1 MGNVVLHPLEPHGAS
16 GFVQPDF
23 DFRKLQ
29 IEGSCGKAFFAQQ
42 GGELPCSVDAL
53 GEEVA
58 FFWRLLE
65 NGKSL
70 FVGEARGAADH
81 RFGEADGLDFSAL
94 EDFGKDGERHAVDLR
109 LETADAIAEGLREHR
124 DDPVSQ
130 INAIPPRVRLAVDG
144 GLGFHIVGHI
154 GDMDA
159 DTPAIGNAFNIDSVV
174 EVLCVIRVDSEN
186 KTVAQILAL
195 GGIGWID
202 FR

>member
-1 MGNVVLHPLEPHGAS
+1 MKLGTVREVAGTNALRGGEFPELGELVGVGLLVDAVNGWLLALLEFAGDEFVGEEHEFLDELVGNVVLHPLEPHGAS

-42 GGELPCSVDAL
+42 GGELPCGVDAL

-94 EDFGKDGERHAVDLR
+94 EDFGKD
-109 LETADAIAEGLREHR
+109 
-124 DDPVSQ
+124 
-130 INAIPPRVRLAVDG
+130 
-144 GLGFHIVGHI
+144 
-154 GDMDA
+154 
-159 DTPAIGNAFNIDSVV
+159 
-174 EVLCVIRVDSEN
+174 
-186 KTVAQILAL
+186 
-195 GGIGWID
+195 
-202 FR
+202 